1 MEECFPLLVTR
12 FLSAAGILAV
22 VLALI
27 VAIAVEGELVA
38 AAEAAGVPEMG
49 ALWHSLVMCS
59 LQQCF
64 LLLARSEVDLY

>member
-1 MEECFPLLVTR
+1 M
-12 FLSAAGILAV
+12 AV

-49 ALWHSLVMCS
+49 AL
-59 LQQCF
+59 
-64 LLLARSEVDLY
+64 